1 MGSIYTVA
9 QVNSYIKNM
18 FSQDY
23 LLHSLSVRGEVSNCK
38 YHSSGHIYFTL
49 KDKLGVISCIMF
61 AGNRRGLSFSL
72 TEGMQVVV
80 TGRVDVYERDGRYQ
94 LYASSIERDGMGE
107 LYERFIKLKEELED
121 RGLFAPEYKSPLPA
135 SPKTVG
141 VVTASTGAAIRD
153 IISVAKGRDPY
164 VQIIL
169 YPATVQGE
177 SAPESIC
184 KGIKLLEKKQVDVMI
199 VGRGGGS
206 LEDLMA
212 FNDERVAQ
220 AIFDCSIPI
229 ISAVGHE
236 TDTTIADYVADVRAE
251 TPTAAAALATV
262 DRDKE
267 DRQLYE
273 YGQRFNRLMEKRIE
287 SCKERLRH
295 KQVLL
300 TAKSPKNRI
309 LSYRHRSMLIEE
321 RLQAGMDKAV
331 KARKERLALLASGLD
346 GVSPL
351 LKLSQGYSY
360 TDTEDGACV
369 NSIKKVKPGDK
380 VGIHVKDGIIKAEV
394 KATEAVKRDI

>member
-1 MGSIYTVA
+1 
-9 QVNSYIKNM
+9 
-18 FSQDY
+18 
-23 LLHSLSVRGEVSNCK
+23 
-38 YHSSGHIYFTL
+38 
-49 KDKLGVISCIMF
+49 
-61 AGNRRGLSFSL
+61 
-72 TEGMQVVV
+72 MQVVV

-273 YGQRFNRLMEKRIE
+273 YGQRLNRLMEKRIE

-300 TAKSPKNRI
+300 TANSPKNRI

-360 TDTEDGACV
+360 TDTEDGDCV
-369 NSIKKVKPGDK
+369 NSIKKVKPGDM

-394 KATEAVKRDI
+394 KASEAVKRDI

>member
-1 MGSIYTVA
+1 
-9 QVNSYIKNM
+9 M

-38 YHSSGHIYFTL
+38 YHPSGHIYFSL
-49 KDKLGVISCIMF
+49 KDKLGVMSCIMF

-94 LYASSIERDGMGE
+94 LYATSIERDGMGE

-121 RGLFAPEYKSPLPA
+121 RGLFAPEYKSPLPV
-135 SPKTVG
+135 SPKTIG

-169 YPATVQGE
+169 YPAVVQGE
-177 SAPESIC
+177 AAPASIC

-251 TPTAAAALATV
+251 TPTAAAALASV
-262 DRDKE
+262 DRAE
-267 DRQLYE
+267 SDRRLYDC
-273 YGQRFNRLMEKRIE
+273 GQRLDRLMIKRIE
-287 SCKERLRH
+287 GYRERLRH
-295 KQVLL
+295 RQTVL
-300 TAKSPKNRI
+300 TAKSPKSRI

-321 RLQAGMDKAV
+321 RLHGEMLRNV
-331 KARKERLALLASGLD
+331 KSRKERLALLSSGLD
-346 GVSPL
+346 GVSPV

-360 TDTEDGACV
+360 TDTEDGRCV
-369 NSIKKVKPGDK
+369 NSISKVKPGDK
-380 VGIHVKDGIIKAEV
+380 IRVHVKDGMITAKV
-394 KATEAVKRDI
+394 TETE